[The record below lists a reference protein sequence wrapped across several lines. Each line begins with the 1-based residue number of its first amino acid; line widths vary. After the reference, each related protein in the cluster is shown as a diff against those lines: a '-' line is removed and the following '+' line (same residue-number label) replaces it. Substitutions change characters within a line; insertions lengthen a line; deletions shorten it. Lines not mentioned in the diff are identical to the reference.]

1 MKNLRHIDSAHGTPS
16 KTTPSSSRL
25 GPLVWGPLAVAASAM
40 LVRHCSRQAEKQHP
54 PAGTFIEVDGIRL
67 HYVEYGEG
75 QPLVLLHGNTTMGTD
90 FELSELV
97 EHAARTYRV
106 IIFDRPGYGYSERPS
121 SIVWGP
127 LEQAHLFNRAF
138 AAMGIDRPIV
148 LGHSWGALVAMAL
161 GLDFPQSVRGL
172 VLLSG
177 YYYPTVRPDI
187 PMAALPAIPGVGDLM
202 CHSVSPLLYRSIWP
216 LMMKRMFAPAK
227 VPARFKR
234 FPAWMAFRPVQL
246 HASAAEIALIIP
258 ATLQLKERYK
268 RLAVPSIIMAGREDR
283 LVHTHVHS
291 GRLHTELPEMDFRVI
306 EGAGHMLHHLA
317 PQAVLDAIHTLAE
330 QTPSG

>member
-1 MKNLRHIDSAHGTPS
+1 MKILRHIDNPAPASNKATHPA
-16 KTTPSSSRL
+16 SRP
-25 GPLVWGPLAVAASAM
+25 GPLVWSSLAIAASAV
-40 LVRHCSRQAEKQHP
+40 LVRYYSRQAESKHP
-54 PAGTFIEVDGIRL
+54 PAGRFVDVEGIRL

-97 EHAARTYRV
+97 EQAAQSYRV
-106 IIFDRPGYGYSERPS
+106 IIFDRPGYGYSDRPAH
-121 SIVWGP
+121 IAWGP
-127 LEQAHLFNRAF
+127 IEQAHLFNQAL
-138 AAMGIDRPIV
+138 ALMGVERPIV

-161 GLDFPQSVRGL
+161 GLEFPQSVQGL

-177 YYYPTVRPDI
+177 YYYPTARPDI
-187 PMAALPAIPGVGDLM
+187 PVAALPAIPGLGDLM
-202 CHSVSPLLYRSIWP
+202 CHSISPLLYRSLWP
-216 LMMKRMFAPAK
+216 VIMKRMFAPAR
-227 VPARFKR
+227 VPARFKQ

-246 HASAAEIALIIP
+246 HASAAEIALLIP
-258 ATLQLKERYK
+258 ATLQLRERYK
-268 RLAVPSIIMAGREDR
+268 TLAVPAVIMAGREDR

-330 QTPSG
+330 QSPSG